1 MKSISLDEQRN
12 PNFLNRDSNTN
23 EIQTQCSVQ
32 CPSTEISHWS
42 KWTLIPLLIW
52 RTFNHSRRWEMIKEL

>member
-1 MKSISLDEQRN
+1 MKSISLEEQRN

-32 CPSTEISHWS
+32 CPYTEIY
-42 KWTLIPLLIW
+42 
-52 RTFNHSRRWEMIKEL
+52 TFGAEQWYFVTKIVLTYCEKKLF